1 MIRTHGF
8 PNWQVVNAHVATSP
22 KRPQTIHYRGDGEF
36 MISGDLDQPPM
47 EGQTGKPL
55 TMPSPDRP
63 HEDDAAL
70 IRRRYEAVNRKAL
83 KTIAGFGAPASEW
96 LDVPF
101 SITST

>member
-1 MIRTHGF
+1 VKRFHELRDGF

-55 TMPSPDRP
+55 TMPSPDG
-63 HEDDAAL
+63 L
-70 IRRRYEAVNRKAL
+70 MKMTRR
-83 KTIAGFGAPASEW
+83 
-96 LDVPF
+96 
-101 SITST
+101 